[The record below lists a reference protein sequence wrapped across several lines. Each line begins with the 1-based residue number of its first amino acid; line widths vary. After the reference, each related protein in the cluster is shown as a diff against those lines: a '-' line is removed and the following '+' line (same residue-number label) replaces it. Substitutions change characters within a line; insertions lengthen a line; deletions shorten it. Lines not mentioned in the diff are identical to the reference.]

1 VARLT
6 LDAGLGQLQSSA
18 DLPAEGLALVAR
30 GLDATDRPLI
40 GRLVQF
46 TLAQGLLTPTQGIT
60 DAEGAV
66 RTTLV
71 TGGDSR
77 NREIVVTAR
86 SESAVAERRVQ
97 VVGTTLT
104 IEGPNA
110 VLPAAA
116 TVYRLRLRNAAGEG
130 IAAQSLDLTTEA
142 GNSLSAPRVSTDAQ
156 GSAQVALTATL
167 AASSLTAS
175 GYGLSAT
182 RQVAVARDEL
192 FFSSPA
198 ENSLHRF
205 DAGRL
210 STEVELRWTL
220 GGANVPDGTGVS
232 ITVAG
237 AARVDAGVVLTRSGA
252 ARFGVEGSGIG
263 DAVVTARGLAFG
275 QPVAELR
282 FRQASPAPRPME
294 LLVPAYFRPDWS
306 PNYWPALKEA
316 LRAGVAL
323 TAVFSPLVGPTDKRD
338 PAYAAAIDDLRAAG
352 GRVLGY
358 VHTAVNLPA
367 KILRPVA
374 DVRLD
379 VDRYATFYGAAL
391 DGIFVDEMIHEPG
404 DSSYLDF
411 YADLYAYI
419 KARYPAYSVVG
430 NPGWQ
435 ATELHLTR
443 PTADAVVVYENL
455 ASASY
460 VQPPADSWLRRH
472 QNTRIGHIIYAAP
485 STADMQAL
493 VARASRDDAG
503 LIYVTN
509 HLLPNPYDTLPAY
522 FTALVAAVKAASGT

>member
-1 VARLT
+1 MARAFDAADQT
-6 LDAGLGQLQSSA
+6 LA
-18 DLPAEGLALVAR
+18 
-30 GLDATDRPLI
+30 

-46 TLAQGLLTPTQGIT
+46 TVAQGLLTLTQGNT
-60 DAEGAV
+60 DATGTV

-71 TGGDSR
+71 TGGDAR

-86 SESAVAERRVQ
+86 GESAVAERRIQ
-97 VVGTTLT
+97 VVGTMLT
-104 IEGPNA
+104 IEGPNT
-110 VLPAAA
+110 VFPGTA
-116 TVYRLRLRNAAGEG
+116 TTYRLWLRDAADKG
-130 IAAQSLDLTTEA
+130 IAAQPLDVATEA
-142 GNSLSAPRVSTDAQ
+142 GNALRAPQVSSDAQ
-156 GSAQVALTATL
+156 GLAEVTLTATL

-175 GYGLSAT
+175 GYGLCAT
-182 RQVAVARDEL
+182 WQVAVARNEL

-198 ENSLHRF
+198 NNSLQRF

-220 GGANVPDGTGVS
+220 GGATVADGTGLS

-237 AARVDAGVVLTRSGA
+237 AARADAGVVRTRSGA
-252 ARFGVEGSGIG
+252 ARFVVEGSGIG
-263 DAVVTARGLAFG
+263 DVVVTARGLALG

-294 LLVPAYFRPDWS
+294 LLVPAYFRPDW
-306 PNYWPALKEA
+306 PTNYWPVMKEA
-316 LRAGVAL
+316 LREGVAL

-338 PAYAAAIDDLRAAG
+338 PAYVAAIDDLRAAG
-352 GRVLGY
+352 GRALGY

-419 KARYPAYSVVG
+419 KARYPAYRVVG

-460 VQPPADSWLRRH
+460 VEPPADSWLRRH

-485 STADMQAL
+485 SAADMQAL
-493 VARASRDDAG
+493 VARASRDNAG

-509 HLLPNPYDTLPAY
+509 DLLPNPYDTLPAY
-522 FTALVAAVKAASGT
+522 FTALVAAVKATSGT